1 MDAWGPR
8 SPDSD
13 VPASTHRVA
22 LITGASSG
30 IGAAIA
36 RELGARGFHLAL
48 AARRKEALESVAAQI
63 RTSGGGAIPLVCD
76 VTKPDQIA
84 TCVAN
89 TRKEFGR
96 IDVLVNNAGVMHN
109 GRISG
114 ADVDEWRAM
123 IDVNLMGLM
132 LVTHAVLPHMQAAR
146 SGHIVNISSV
156 AGRIITVGN
165 GVYNVTKWGVN
176 VFSEALRKE
185 VYLDNIK
192 VTVIGPGVVD
202 TDLKEKIANPEA
214 RANFKAFAAQLDPLG
229 AQDVAAA
236 VSYALEQPPHV
247 AINEVVLR
255 PLKQER

>member
-1 MDAWGPR
+1 L
-8 SPDSD
+8 
-13 VPASTHRVA
+13 ASTHRVA

-36 RELGARGFHLAL
+36 RDLGARGYHLAL
-48 AARRKEALESVAAQI
+48 AARRKEALELVAAEI

-84 TCVAN
+84 TCVARAL
-89 TRKEFGR
+89 TEFGR
-96 IDVLVNNAGVMHN
+96 IDVLVNNAGIMHN
-109 GRISG
+109 GLIAG
-114 ADVDEWRAM
+114 ADVNEWRAM

-132 LVTHAVLPHMQAAR
+132 LMTHAVLPHMKAAGK
-146 SGHIVNISSV
+146 GHIVNISSV
-156 AGRIITVGN
+156 AGRIITVNN

-185 VYLDNIK
+185 VYTDTIK
-192 VTVIGPGVVD
+192 VTIIGPGVVD
-202 TDLKEKIANPEA
+202 TDLKEKIANPQA
-214 RANFKAFAAQLDPLG
+214 RETFKAFAAALDPLA

-236 VSYALEQPPHV
+236 VAYALEQPPHV
-247 AINEVVLR
+247 AINEVLLR

>member
-1 MDAWGPR
+1 VA
-8 SPDSD
+8 
-13 VPASTHRVA
+13 ASTHRVA

-36 RELGARGFHLAL
+36 RDLGSRGYHLAL
-48 AARRKEALESVAAQI
+48 AARRRDALESVAAGI
-63 RTSGGGAIPLVCD
+63 RTSGGGAVPLVCD
-76 VTKPDQIA
+76 VTKPEQIA
-84 TCVAN
+84 TCVAH
-89 TRKEFGR
+89 TLTEFGR
-96 IDVLVNNAGVMHN
+96 IDVLVNNAGIMHN
-109 GRISG
+109 GLIAG
-114 ADVDEWRAM
+114 ADVAEWREM

-132 LVTHAVLPHMQAAR
+132 LVTHAVLPHMKAAG

-156 AGRIITVGN
+156 AGRIITVNN

-185 VYLDNIK
+185 VHAANIK

-214 RANFKAFAAQLDPLG
+214 RATFKAFAAALDPLR
-229 AQDVAAA
+229 AEDVAGA
-236 VSYALEQPPHV
+236 VAYALEQPPHV
-247 AINEVVLR
+247 AINEVLLR